1 MPPRNVVLIGS
12 MGAGKTTVGSA
23 LAARL
28 GYTAVDTDELVEQD
42 AGTTVVQIWE
52 AEGEHG
58 FRHRESEAVVRACA
72 GGRRVIACGG
82 GAILHLTNYGL
93 LKGAGAVVYLRAP
106 GEVLWGRVQAD
117 GGRPLARD
125 RDAFMHLL
133 NERAPAY
140 ESAADLIVDVD
151 GREPD
156 DVAAEIERRLETDLD
171 RKVKLD

>member
-12 MGAGKTTVGSA
+12 MGAGKTTVGHA
-23 LAARL
+23 LADRL
-28 GYTAVDTDELVEQD
+28 GYLAIDTDVLVEEE
-42 AGTTVVQIWE
+42 AGRRVTQIWE

-58 FRHRESEAVVRACA
+58 FRHREHDAVVRACA
-72 GGRRVIACGG
+72 GAKRVIACGG
-82 GAILHLTNYGL
+82 GAILQLTNYGL

-106 GEVLWGRVQAD
+106 GDVLWERVHAE

-133 NERAPAY
+133 TERVPAY